1 MLENSAS
8 FIEFLSILPIFS
20 WEFIVNSKY
29 SNTHLCKMEDVIYDD
44 LDNFTEEATKAEV
57 RYILQKYYEHKLI

>member
-1 MLENSAS
+1 
-8 FIEFLSILPIFS
+8 
-20 WEFIVNSKY
+20 
-29 SNTHLCKMEDVIYDD
+29 MEDVIYDD